1 MTNPTIIDGTFL
13 AMKKIEA
20 VREQVEKICSKSL
33 RAPKLA
39 VILVGDN
46 EASKIYVRNKEKKA
60 KECFIDS
67 ETIILPSDVSKEELE
82 ETIFKLN
89 LDEKVDAI
97 LLQLP
102 LPQNLISDSF
112 DEEYFLS
119 LISPSKDVDCLTS
132 FNQGRVFN
140 GSSSIYPCTP
150 QGVLNLIDFTYSDL
164 DTSISFDSIKSANL
178 TGKSALVVGRSLL
191 VGKPLSLML
200 LNRNATVTMAHSKTQ
215 NLQDLVKDKDIIV
228 TATGYP
234 KLFNSQNVKDGA
246 ILIDVGIN
254 KLENGKLV
262 GDLDFESFKNKDCY
276 ITPVPGGV
284 GPMTIASLMEN
295 VVKLYKN
302 R

>member
-1 MTNPTIIDGTFL
+1 MATPTIIDGAFL
-13 AMKKIEA
+13 AKKKIEA
-20 VREQVEKICSKSL
+20 VREQVEKICSQSL
-33 RAPKLA
+33 RAPKLV

-60 KECFIDS
+60 KECYIDS
-67 ETIILPSDVSKEELE
+67 ETIYLPSNTTKEELE

-102 LPQNLISDSF
+102 LPKNLISEGF
-112 DEEYFLS
+112 DDKYFLS

-140 GSSSIYPCTP
+140 GSSLIYPCTP

-164 DTSISFDSIKSANL
+164 DTSINFNSIKTADL
-178 TGKSALVVGRSLL
+178 AGKNALVVGRSLL
-191 VGKPLSLML
+191 VGKPISLML
-200 LNRNATVTMAHSKTQ
+200 LSRNATVTMAHSKTS
-215 NLQDLVKDKDIIV
+215 NLQELVKDKDIIV
-228 TATGYP
+228 TAVGRPNLLT
-234 KLFNSQNVKDGA
+234 SQNVKDGA

-254 KLENGKLV
+254 RLENGKLV
-262 GDLDFESFKNKDCY
+262 GDLDFESIKGKDCY

-295 VVKLYKN
+295 VVKLYNK
-302 R
+302 